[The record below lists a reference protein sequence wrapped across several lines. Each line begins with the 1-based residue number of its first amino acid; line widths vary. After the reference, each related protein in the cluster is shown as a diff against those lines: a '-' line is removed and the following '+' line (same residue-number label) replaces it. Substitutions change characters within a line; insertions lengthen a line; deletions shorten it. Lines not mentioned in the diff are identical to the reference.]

1 MEKTLM
7 NADEHN
13 KKQLMARL
21 RKIEGQ
27 VRGLQRMIDEDRYC
41 VDVLVQIAAAR
52 AALNRVG
59 LQVLEK
65 HTRGCV
71 MNAVRHDHGDE
82 AVDELM
88 DVLMRF
94 IK

>member
-1 MEKTLM
+1 METPEEFAKVK
-7 NADEHN
+7 E
-13 KKQLMARL
+13 QLLARL

-27 VRGLQRMIDEDRYC
+27 VRGLQRMIEDDRYC
-41 VDVLVQIAAAR
+41 VDILVQVAAVR

-59 LQVLEK
+59 LSVLEK

-71 MNAVRHDHGDE
+71 VNAVKMDHGDE

-88 DVLMRF
+88 DVLMKF